1 MFATP
6 FPVSLTAGLSS
17 HPQRGSRGYLPFA
30 AEDFYVTP
38 LRSEQRFFG
47 LPWPFCW
54 AGGFSPLRTSLP
66 IPFSSFFWF
75 HQTPVRIRCEH
86 RLSTQPVFSSA
97 SSEGSDFRALCSS
110 DSSERIGH
118 SAVKGHPLSLEAFAA
133 AHSSSLL
140 PFFFRSTDGG
150 RIPPEYCPSLFAPA
164 LASVH
169 AEEFALL
176 PVHWMAAP
184 FP

>member
-17 HPQRGSRGYLPFA
+17 YPQRGSRGYLPFA

-54 AGGFSPLRTSLP
+54 AGGFSPLQASLP
-66 IPFSSFFWF
+66 IPFLLFSGS
-75 HQTPVRIRCEH
+75 TRH
-86 RLSTQPVFSSA
+86 RLGFGASIVSRRSPSSLQPLP
-97 SSEGSDFRALCSS
+97 EGSDFQAPCSS

-118 SAVKGHPLSLEAFAA
+118 SAVKGHPLPFEAFAA
-133 AHSSSLL
+133 AHGSSL
-140 PFFFRSTDGG
+140 PPCFFRSTDGG
-150 RIPPEYCPSLFAPA
+150 RIPPGCCPSLFAPA